1 MVTRPMITSCAAGAI
16 VMGALSIVVPAAWA
30 FDQQMSS
37 EFAYPVAVRQIS
49 LANVTTADSS
59 RAIPVD
65 DQLRAAVIDFCT
77 HARTGVTHHSPSSQW
92 QGKCRQH
99 AWAEAKQQI
108 AAAVDGRLADKQG
121 VSLAMNTLP
130 ITISS
135 Q

>member
-16 VMGALSIVVPAAWA
+16 VMGGLSIVVPAAWA

-37 EFAYPVAVRQIS
+37 EFAYPVTVRQIS
-49 LANVTTADSS
+49 LANVTSADSGLGI
-59 RAIPVD
+59 RLD
-65 DQLRAAVIDFCT
+65 DQLEAAVIDLCT
-77 HARTGVTHHSPSSQW
+77 HARTGATRQSPSSRW
-92 QGKCRQH
+92 QRKCRQH

-108 AAAVDGRLADKQG
+108 AAAVEGRPTDKQ
-121 VSLAMNTLP
+121 LAMNTLP